1 MLPVLGGMLSFKK
14 FMNLLTHS
22 VLLCRSSLFRRMSPK
37 HQALYPIIFMMA
49 IIINAIII
57 VLGVDLGGN

>member
-1 MLPVLGGMLSFKK
+1 
-14 FMNLLTHS
+14 MNLLTHS

-49 IIINAIII
+49 IIINAIIV